1 MSLIFKLVEPIQE
14 YLIPESR
21 EEEKEIIEAEPKL
34 IKKFPIWVVVIIVI
48 LGLLLLALIGF
59 AVDKYIS
66 HKRILMEN
74 QPIRIIERS
83 NEKPQISSD
92 GRTGR
97 SHTPI
102 IKGEE
107 IRVNRYIPN
116 PIIEMSE
123 I

>member
-1 MSLIFKLVEPIQE
+1 M
-14 YLIPESR
+14 IPESR

-123 I
+123 ILLIKL